1 MWQREV
7 KQNEQKEEFFITLIA
22 FIVVIF
28 APKVVLVWA
37 FVVFT
42 LYGIL
47 VPFLYPRD
55 GNGKGG

>member
-1 MWQREV
+1 V